1 MSKGKTHRVRKK
13 SPPPETERWC
23 IACKKMTIWKYNK
36 LVGHSRCTECGS
48 IFSARTEVPEER
60 LQEVA
65 ERLMPWCNN
74 NNSNSNNNNKNVI
87 M

>member
-1 MSKGKTHRVRKK
+1 MGKGKTHRVRKK

-23 IACKKMTIWKYNK
+23 MACQKMTIWKYNK

-65 ERLMPWCNN
+65 ERLMPWCNPSN
-74 NNSNSNNNNKNVI
+74 NNNNNKNI
-87 M
+87 IA